1 MQQLIYFF
9 QKFKYFLF
17 FLLLEFIALAL
28 TFNNLDFHKSKFV
41 NSANSFT
48 GGIYFKVTSISEYWK
63 LKSENKL
70 LAEENTR
77 LKNLLEN
84 KTYIKLEK
92 DSTVNDT
99 TVVDSTFHIQNYSYT
114 TAKIIKNNYSNE
126 FNFLTIDK
134 GESQGI
140 EKEMAVINSRGI
152 IGIVDNN
159 SESYARV
166 QSILNRN
173 SKINARLKNSNYFG
187 TLGWNGKDYNVVQLS
202 DIPRQAPLKIG
213 DTIETGGK
221 STIFPE
227 GILIG
232 TITEINKGNSADNKV
247 NVKLFNDMSNL
258 GYIYVIK
265 SFNKKEIN
273 TLEAQNE

>member
-17 FLLLEFIALAL
+17 FLLLAFISLAL
-28 TFNNLDFHKSKFV
+28 TFNNLEFHKSKFV
-41 NSANSFT
+41 NSANYFT
-48 GGIYFKVTSISEYWK
+48 GGLYLKANNISEYVG

-77 LKNLLEN
+77 LKNIIEN
-84 KTYIKLEK
+84 NKSIIYTI
-92 DSTVNDT
+92 DS
-99 TVVDSTFHIQNYSYT
+99 TVVDSIKYHQKYTFT
-114 TAKIIKNNYSNE
+114 AAKIINNNYAKK
-126 FNFLTIDK
+126 FNFLTINK
-134 GESQGI
+134 GENQGI
-140 EKEMAVINSRGI
+140 EREMAVVNSLGV
-152 IGIVDNN
+152 IGITDNTT
-159 SESYARV
+159 ESYARV

-173 SKINARLKNSNYFG
+173 SKINARLRNTNYFG
-187 TLGWNGKDYNVVQLS
+187 TLGWDGLNYNTVQLS

-232 TITEINKGNSADNKV
+232 TISKINKGNTAENMV
-247 NVKLFNDMSNL
+247 YVKLFNDMSNL
-258 GYIYVIK
+258 GYVYVVKNLDKDEIK
-265 SFNKKEIN
+265 L
-273 TLEAQNE
+273 LENPNE